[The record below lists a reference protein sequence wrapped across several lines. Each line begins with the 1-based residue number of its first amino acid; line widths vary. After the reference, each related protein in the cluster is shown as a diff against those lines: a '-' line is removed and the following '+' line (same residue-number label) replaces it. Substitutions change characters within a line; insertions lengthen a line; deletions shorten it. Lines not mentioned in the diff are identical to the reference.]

1 MQVSLQNLSDL
12 QNEHYKNPQLLSK
25 GINSFIFQQIFS
37 WLLAVDILGQCDSNI
52 FDYLCTVYG
61 TQCDLV
67 IQTYCCLLPVYLNLV
82 DIIGP
87 CIYIWS
93 RFKSL
98 YICSDLA
105 LYTSDICI
113 HIYNVVWTS
122 LIFVSSKL
130 RNFHFQITYNM
141 NYEYIFPQMQNYC
154 HNYLLHQLR

>member
-67 IQTYCCLLPVYLNLV
+67 IQTYCCLLPVYLTL
-82 DIIGP
+82 GWH
-87 CIYIWS
+87 YW
-93 RFKSL
+93 
-98 YICSDLA
+98 A
-105 LYTSDICI
+105 LYLYMKQIQVTIYMLWPSTVHIRYLYTHIQCSLNILNFCFKQIKKFSFSDYIQYELW
-113 HIYNVVWTS
+113 IYFPSNA
-122 LIFVSSKL
+122 KL
-130 RNFHFQITYNM
+130 
-141 NYEYIFPQMQNYC
+141 
-154 HNYLLHQLR
+154 LS